1 MSSQAWATAQDWVPT
16 IGVFKAVT
24 YGQSDV
30 NLDIVKIVE
39 GSHPM
44 VAGATDS
51 SLSNFASSAHSSFND
66 TGVFLC
72 QHPPMRACT
81 HATRRVRFEAGVRGE
96 EGAMRGLAAG
106 C

>member
-1 MSSQAWATAQDWVPT
+1 VPT
-16 IGVFKAVT
+16 VGIFKNIA

-44 VAGATDS
+44 IAGATDS

-66 TGVFLC
+66 TGMFPC
-72 QHPPMRACT
+72 QHPPVRACT
-81 HATRRVRFEAGVRGE
+81 HAARVRFGAAVRGE